1 MRLNII
7 RNERPYLQ
15 RKPGTILKF
24 ENNQDFN
31 RIEDL
36 DVIDAA
42 KNGFHI
48 VTVGFLGLT
57 VISHI
62 CEYGFGIKYQEQIK
76 LLKLIQD
83 NNETGTLF
91 PKAKLTILPYLN
103 KNNINLNFLDI
114 YEVIRLIKEDIQKNI
129 YDALNA
135 ESKYIK
141 SGKVI
146 FDFRGLGDEMHTYN
160 SILRKIIL
168 NEFKEIEGDIYYYS
182 FNNEEF
188 ITEKEYWGYS
198 IFNNYTDARYY
209 ELLKEKVEKQKRKD
223 IKRQLKESK
232 VIERDLKIEPTRN
245 HIQTIRNL
253 PLRERL
259 IIIAKSERVIYF
271 YSEVIDEIL
280 NDYNLKEHHVLIKI
294 IISKFKVDEVG
305 KFKKLKTKLEL
316 AIQS

>member
-62 CEYGFGIKYQEQIK
+62 CEYGFGIKFQEQIK

-91 PKAKLTILPYLN
+91 PKAKLTILPFLN
-103 KNNINLNFLDI
+103 KNNINLNFLDM

-160 SILRKIIL
+160 SILRNIIL
-168 NEFKEIEGDIYYYS
+168 NEFKEIEGNIYYYS
-182 FNNEEF
+182 YNNEEF

>member
-7 RNERPYLQ
+7 RNERPYLK
-15 RKPGTILKF
+15 RKPWTIPNF

-48 VTVGFLGLT
+48 VTIGFLGLT
-57 VISHI
+57 FISHI
-62 CEYGFGIKYQEQIK
+62 CEYGFGIKYHEQIK

-91 PKAKLTILPYLN
+91 PKAKLTILPFLN

-160 SILRKIIL
+160 SILRNIIL
-168 NEFKEIEGDIYYYS
+168 NEFKEIEGNIYYYS
-182 FNNEEF
+182 YNNEEF

-209 ELLKEKVEKQKRKD
+209 ELLKEKAEKQKRKD

-232 VIERDLKIEPTRN
+232 VIERDIKIEPTRN

-253 PLRERL
+253 PFQERL